1 MSVGAVTLEWTRI
14 EKASGLDADHA
25 VFAAVGLAMKPADRP
40 TLPTGSKLAT
50 HMRTVGAAAA
60 LFVAV
65 GLLRRARNISL
76 QHPVAGVTPAPL
88 SLV

>member
-1 MSVGAVTLEWTRI
+1 
-14 EKASGLDADHA
+14 
-25 VFAAVGLAMKPADRP
+25 
-40 TLPTGSKLAT
+40 
-50 HMRTVGAAAA
+50 MRTVGAAAA

-76 QHPVAGVTPAPL
+76 QYPVAGVTPAPL